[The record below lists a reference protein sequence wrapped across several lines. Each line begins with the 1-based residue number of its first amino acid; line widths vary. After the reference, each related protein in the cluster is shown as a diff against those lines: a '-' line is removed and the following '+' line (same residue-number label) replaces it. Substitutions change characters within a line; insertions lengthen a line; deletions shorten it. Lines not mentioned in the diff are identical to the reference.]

1 MRLLTIRVLK
11 QTNIEDGDYITQYQ
25 DLAND
30 ITHWIKNY
38 AESNCIST
46 LVIGVSGGIDSAVTS
61 TLSAKTGLP
70 TIVLN
75 MPIHQDP
82 EQYELSNKHISWL
95 ESNFDNVE
103 GRLVDLTGTY
113 DVFNQQMKEHD
124 LSSLALA
131 NSRARLRMTTLYAI
145 AGSNG
150 GIVVGTG
157 NKVEDFGVG
166 FFTKYGDG
174 GVDISPIA
182 DLMKSEVYEVAKAL
196 DIIEEIQQAAPT
208 DGLWDD
214 GRTDE
219 EQIGAT
225 YAELEWAMRYEENPS
240 EDLTERQR
248 QVLEIYRGFNKANS
262 HKMNPIPIFE
272 MNHRR

>member
-1 MRLLTIRVLK
+1 MIDWSELADEITAWIA
-11 QTNIEDGDYITQYQ
+11 DY
-25 DLAND
+25 A
-30 ITHWIKNY
+30 K
-38 AESNCIST
+38 SNGIST

-61 TLSAKTGLP
+61 TLSAKTGLT

-75 MPIHQDP
+75 MPIHQDRK
-82 EQYELSNKHISWL
+82 QNELSNKHISWL

-113 DVFNQQMKEHD
+113 DSFTEEMNEHD
-124 LSSLALA
+124 LSSLSLA

-145 AGSNG
+145 AGSTG

-182 DLMKSEVYEVAKAL
+182 DLMKSEVYEIAKAL
-196 DIIEEIQQAAPT
+196 DIVEEIQQAAPT

-219 EQIGAT
+219 GQLGFK
-225 YAELEWAMRYEENPS
+225 Y
-240 EDLTERQR
+240 EDLEDAMINPDSPHKTEYEKIRKQN
-248 QVLEIYRGFNKANS
+248 L
-262 HKMNPIPIFE
+262 HKMDPIPVCKIPS
-272 MNHRR
+272 